1 MKKDT
6 GKWFDFHKNPWHNID
21 EFLSKN
27 SLVSKIK
34 EKELN
39 PDSMHTPLLLSRQ
52 IINAYPTAI
61 VMTTTIQPEEP
72 RDFEEGEH
80 LFHSHMWVKGTP
92 LHFIIDR
99 GSHKRSSNSWDSR
112 KHHTRNHTTSG
123 GFCRY
128 EIFV

>member
-1 MKKDT
+1 MKNDT
-6 GKWFDFHKNPWHNID
+6 GKWCDFYKIPWHNID

-72 RDFEEGEH
+72 IDHEEGER
-80 LFHSHMWVKGTP
+80 LFHSHMWVKGIP
-92 LHFIIDR
+92 LHFIVDI
-99 GSHKRSSNSWDSR
+99 GSKKKLIS
-112 KHHTRNHTTSG
+112 T
-123 GFCRY
+123 
-128 EIFV
+128 